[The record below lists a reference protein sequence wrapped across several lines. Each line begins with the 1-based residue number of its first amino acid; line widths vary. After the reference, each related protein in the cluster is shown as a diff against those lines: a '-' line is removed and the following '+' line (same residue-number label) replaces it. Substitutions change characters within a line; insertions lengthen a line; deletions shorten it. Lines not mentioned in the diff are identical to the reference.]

1 MVDGVRIQK
10 ALADAGVASRRAAET
25 MVAAGRVTVN
35 GERAEIGQRVIPE
48 TDRIAVDGRALDS
61 RPPRVY
67 LAMHKPAG
75 VTSTVSDRH
84 ATETVV
90 DLVPERLRRAAG
102 RIYPVG
108 RLDRDSEGL
117 LLLTNDGEWAQRL
130 LHPSHG
136 VEREYAVGLAAPL
149 NADQARALETGID
162 MEEGRARLRGLRP
175 ASTAE
180 IARLGGFGASGPGEL
195 RWYRAVLGQGWRR
208 QLRRMFAAV
217 GAPVSR
223 LVRVRIGPLR
233 LAGIPA
239 GQVRELTVG
248 ERRALESAGS
258 SGTPGRPGASE
269 RPRTAPARARGHAS

>member
-10 ALADAGVASRRAAET
+10 ALADAGVASRRAAESL
-25 MVAAGRVTVN
+25 VEAGRVTVN
-35 GERAEIGQRVIPE
+35 GERAEIGQRVMPE
-48 TDRIAVDGRALDS
+48 SDRITVDGKAVES

-84 ATETVV
+84 ARETVV
-90 DLVPERLRRAAG
+90 ELVPEALRRTAG

-136 VEREYAVGLAAPL
+136 VEREYAVGLSASL
-149 NADQARALETGID
+149 NAAQARALETGIE

-175 ASTAE
+175 ASPAE
-180 IARLGGFGASGPGEL
+180 ISRLGGFGASGGTGDL
-195 RWYRAVLGQGWRR
+195 HWYRAVLGQGWRR

-217 GAPVSR
+217 GARVSR

-233 LAGIPA
+233 LAGLHA
-239 GQVRELTVG
+239 GQVRELTAA
-248 ERRALESAGS
+248 ERRALES
-258 SGTPGRPGASE
+258 SGTTGPRGAS
-269 RPRTAPARARGHAS
+269 